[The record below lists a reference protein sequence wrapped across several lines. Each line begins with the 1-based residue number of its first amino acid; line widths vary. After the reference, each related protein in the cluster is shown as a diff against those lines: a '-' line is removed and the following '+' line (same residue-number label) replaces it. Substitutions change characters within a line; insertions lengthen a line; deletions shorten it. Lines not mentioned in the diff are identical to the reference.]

1 MDEGALLSIPNPTS
15 TAVRE
20 RGEAA
25 AINAMTGT
33 VNTAANPLKI
43 GGYIPLYATGE
54 GRTVPADQDGRLGGA
69 MPNNPVLPVSVTVA
83 IVCSI
88 RGRSS
93 CRANQATDAAAR
105 GE

>member
-54 GRTVPADQDGRLGGA
+54 GQTVPADQDGRLGGA
-69 MPNNPVLPVSVTVA
+69 TPNNPVLPVSVTVDGNTGSGSICGGARTLWTA
-83 IVCSI
+83 I
-88 RGRSS
+88 R
-93 CRANQATDAAAR
+93 
-105 GE
+105 